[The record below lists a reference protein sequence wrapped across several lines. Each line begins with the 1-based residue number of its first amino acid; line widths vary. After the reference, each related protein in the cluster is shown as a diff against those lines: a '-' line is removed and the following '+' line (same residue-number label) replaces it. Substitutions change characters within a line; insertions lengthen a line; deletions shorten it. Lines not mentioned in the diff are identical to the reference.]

1 MHVTNSSS
9 YPRRHHSV
17 FGISSLSFFSNQM
30 ETVAEDCSHAEQSAD
45 ARDKFFIVSATA
57 QDDAPLNRLRAAL
70 PALNVAE
77 ASLATSISALF
88 DVMPLV
94 SSCNGAGEGLIAGR
108 NLRLERSHGTM
119 SAKTQHRIALG
130 RDGTDEVDLES
141 TELLFK
147 AARAAITNV
156 RAAI

>member
-70 PALNVAE
+70 PALDVAE
-77 ASLATSISALF
+77 ASLAATMSALF

-94 SSCNGAGEGLIAGR
+94 SSCNGAGNGLIA
-108 NLRLERSHGTM
+108 
-119 SAKTQHRIALG
+119 
-130 RDGTDEVDLES
+130 
-141 TELLFK
+141 
-147 AARAAITNV
+147 RAAGTEM
-156 RAAI
+156 RRP